1 MKTEVVSERVA
12 FSVSGWS
19 YNGDGITQNVSFE
32 ELRHAG
38 VGSIWN
44 GFDTNN
50 CGRDLHEESAEVIHR
65 TDKGVAVLF
74 RVWGTTDEPNPVDWE
89 DEPILRWYEF
99 A

>member
-1 MKTEVVSERVA
+1 MKTEVIKEEIA

-19 YNGDGITQNVSFE
+19 YNGGGITQNVSFE

-38 VGSIWN
+38 VGSVWQ

-50 CGRDLHEESAEVIHR
+50 CGRDLHEESAEVILR
-65 TDKGVAVLF
+65 TDKGIAVLF
-74 RVWGTTDEPNPVDWE
+74 RVWGTTDDPNPQSWE
-89 DEPILRWYEF
+89 EAPKLVWYEF